1 MTFSLIQ
8 SNTIFTLSLA
18 ALLVGC
24 GSVRM
29 QSFDQFSKQT
39 TQSTYRSDRQ
49 ECARYTD
56 SGDYRQCVKRTDE
69 VYEQL
74 RNEREKA
81 ARP

>member
-1 MTFSLIQ
+1 MTFSVVS

-18 ALLVGC
+18 ALLAGC

-29 QSFDQFSKQT
+29 QSFEQFSEQM
-39 TQSTYRSDRQ
+39 TQSTYGSDRQ
-49 ECARYTD
+49 ECARHTD
-56 SGDYRQCVKRTDE
+56 SGDYLQCVKRTDE
-69 VYEQL
+69 AYEQL